1 MSGPRGDE
9 FHRLRTA
16 YLRLKAA
23 LRDRA
28 TGLFS
33 YPLFF
38 DQVRALTH
46 ETGLAGVL
54 WVVPGERRLL
64 ESVYG
69 WETSDALAREI
80 ADRLQ
85 EMVGEVLPEGS
96 LVTTAGVYTDA
107 FVVFVPGG
115 RETDPLDAARLAELG
130 HAVARDLEVLLAAG
144 EAGRLAVP
152 ARVRVGTA
160 MLADQPFQRFER
172 QVHRAVEE
180 ARDLAERPAETERL
194 AWLAEV
200 HRLIREGDLH
210 PVFQPVVDLE
220 SGESRGLEAY
230 ARGPDGSVLRLPRV
244 LFALGR
250 EAGLAGDLDRLA
262 RRRTLEALAGREPPE
277 LLFLNTAAENLADP
291 DWESRDTRETL
302 ERAGLDPSRVV
313 LEVAE
318 GELAGDPE
326 TWRETV
332 ARLRAVGYRFSLD
345 DVGSS
350 PRSIALVERLRPDF
364 LKFDLGLARGL
375 AGSQLQREL
384 LRSLVRLAER
394 AEARLVAERVESEEE
409 RNALLDCG
417 ARWGQG
423 YLFAPEGPPGPHRPG
438 EGA

>member
-1 MSGPRGDE
+1 MSGGRGDE

-23 LRDRA
+23 LRDRT
-28 TGLFS
+28 TGLFA

-54 WVVPGERRLL
+54 WVVPAERRLV
-64 ESVYG
+64 ETVYG
-69 WETSDALAREI
+69 WETGDALAREI
-80 ADRLQ
+80 AARLQ
-85 EMVGEVLPEGS
+85 EMVGEVLPEGT
-96 LVTTAGVYTDA
+96 LVATAGAYTDA

-115 RETDPLDAARLAELG
+115 RETDPLDAAGLAELG
-130 HAVARDLEVLLAAG
+130 HAVSRDLEVLLAAG
-144 EAGRLAVP
+144 EAGGLAIP

-160 MLADQPFQRFER
+160 LLVDRPFQRFER

-200 HRLIREGDLH
+200 HRLLREGDLH

-220 SGESRGLEAY
+220 NGEPRALEAY

-250 EAGLAGDLDRLA
+250 ETGLAGELDRLA
-262 RRRTLEALAGREPPE
+262 RRRILEALAGGEAPV

-291 DWESRDTRETL
+291 DWDSPETRRIL
-302 ERAGLDPSRVV
+302 GRAGLDPSRVV

-326 TWRETV
+326 TWRGAV
-332 ARLRAVGYRFSLD
+332 DRLRAAGYRFSLD

-394 AEARLVAERVESEEE
+394 AEARVVAERIEKEEE
-409 RNALLDCG
+409 RQALLECG

-423 YLFAPEGPPGPHRPG
+423 YLFAPEGPPAPPRPG